1 MSTER
6 TELSATRKV
15 HYDDID
21 DVIAAAAKAKNEEE
35 ELLSVEELEEV
46 AAELEIPKH
55 LVAPAVETVRRR
67 REAALA
73 AERTRAERAR
83 RIRIGLLVGAG
94 VLGVFVLVASFTTYS
109 GLREARLAA
118 ERQRAQVINV
128 LERQQATTAQW
139 AGAAESADKHA
150 ELSGAENRVR
160 VERARYDEL
169 ATEYRRRAGG
179 LFGSLVISL
188 TDLPDTLPLSSEGPE
203 W

>member
-1 MSTER
+1 
-6 TELSATRKV
+6 
-15 HYDDID
+15 
-21 DVIAAAAKAKNEEE
+21 E

-169 ATEYRRRAGG
+169 ATEYR
-179 LFGSLVISL
+179 
-188 TDLPDTLPLSSEGPE
+188 
-203 W
+203 

>member
-1 MSTER
+1 MSTEP
-6 TELSATRKV
+6 TADTKV
-15 HYDDID
+15 RYEDVD

-46 AAELEIPKH
+46 AAELDIPQH
-55 LVAPAVETVRRR
+55 LIAPAVETVRQR
-67 REAALA
+67 REAELA
-73 AERTRAERAR
+73 AERARAERAKR
-83 RIRIGLLVGAG
+83 LRLGLLVVGG
-94 VLGVFVLVASFTTYS
+94 VLAVIVLVVGVSTYT
-109 GLREARLAA
+109 GLRDARLAA

-128 LERQQATTAQW
+128 LERQKATAAQW
-139 AGAAESADKHA
+139 AGAAESTDKHA

-179 LFGSLVISL
+179 LFGWLVTSF
-188 TDLPDTLPLSSEGPE
+188 TGYPDTLPLSSEQPQ

>member
-6 TELSATRKV
+6 AELSVTRKV

-83 RIRIGLLVGAG
+83 RIRIGLLVAAG